1 MIPSVLGG
9 ISASDGWR
17 ARLRGWLERPQVQNA
32 FIGLILINAAIFGLE
47 TSSAVMAQVGPVLVA
62 LDRLILLIFVVEI
75 GLRLVAWGPRFFR
88 DAWNVFD
95 FAVVAVA
102 LIPATGSLS
111 ALRALRVLR
120 VLRLISLVP
129 QFRAVVSALLGA
141 IPGIGAIAAI
151 LSLLLYVSAVIATKL
166 FADIAPSLFGNL
178 GQTLFTLFQI
188 MTLEGWAEIAR
199 QIMDKN
205 PAAWLFF
212 VPFILIT
219 TFTMLNL
226 FIAIIVGAMD
236 RERPQGASAEQV
248 EFLSRQI
255 ADLSAAMKAAP
266 RAPPAT
272 GN

>member
-1 MIPSVLGG
+1 MI
-9 ISASDGWR
+9 SDMSKPGGWR
-17 ARLRGWLERPQVQNA
+17 ARLRGWLERDRVQNA
-32 FIGLILINAAIFGLE
+32 FIALILVNAAVFGLE
-47 TSSAVMAQVGPVLVA
+47 TSSAVMAAAGPVLLA

-95 FAVVAVA
+95 FAIVAVA

-120 VLRLISLVP
+120 VLRLINLVP
-129 QFRAVVSALLGA
+129 QFRTVVSALLGA

-151 LSLLLYVSAVIATKL
+151 LSLLLYVSAVIAAKL
-166 FADIAPSLFGNL
+166 FADIAPDLFGTL
-178 GQTLFTLFQI
+178 GRTLFTLFQI

-199 QIMDKN
+199 QVMDER

-236 RERPQGASAEQV
+236 RESPKGATAEQI
-248 EFLSRQI
+248 ERLSRQLSE
-255 ADLSAAMKAAP
+255 LSATLKTAP
-266 RAPPAT
+266 RAPPLT